1 MTLVTDKSYGWRGR
15 LGNISPTA
23 CTEIFPYEFYRVAPD
38 GVTLV
43 LSNLVIRDARESSQ
57 VESSWL
63 GFEDAIASLRATR
76 VDHITLAGA
85 PLVLAKGV
93 ERYRELL
100 SWLRQQSPVPATTSP
115 QAFADGL
122 KHLGATKLAV
132 ATSFI
137 PAHNQ
142 LVNEFLS
149 AEGFTVLAVEGLD
162 TGMTSIEKAML
173 SPRQVFDHVRS
184 VGRRNPTADAML
196 ITSSAWPT
204 LAVIQAL
211 EDELGRPVV
220 SSATGQIWA
229 PFRDLGIKTEIRGYG
244 KLLGTLAP

>member
-1 MTLVTDKSYGWRGR
+1 MASPALIRRIDLYKTQKPLHWYGLLVHLSTMATVTDKSYGWRGR

-43 LSNLVIRDARESSQ
+43 LSNLAIRDARESSQ

-100 SWLRQQSPVPATTSP
+100 SWLRQQSPVPATA
-115 QAFADGL
+115 Q
-122 KHLGATKLAV
+122 
-132 ATSFI
+132 
-137 PAHNQ
+137 PA
-142 LVNEFLS
+142 
-149 AEGFTVLAVEGLD
+149 G
-162 TGMTSIEKAML
+162 
-173 SPRQVFDHVRS
+173 VR
-184 VGRRNPTADAML
+184 RR
-196 ITSSAWPT
+196 
-204 LAVIQAL
+204 L
-211 EDELGRPVV
+211 EASR
-220 SSATGQIWA
+220 
-229 PFRDLGIKTEIRGYG
+229 RD
-244 KLLGTLAP
+244 

>member
-1 MTLVTDKSYGWRGR
+1 MASPSDKSYGWRGR

-23 CTEIFPYEFYRVAPD
+23 CTEIFPYEFYQVAPD

-43 LSNLVIRDARESSQ
+43 LSNLVIRDARQSSQ
-57 VESSWL
+57 VEASWQ
-63 GFEDAIASLRATR
+63 GFDAAIGCLAETQ
-76 VDHITLAGA
+76 VDHIILSGA

-93 ERYRELL
+93 ARYRELL
-100 SWLRQQSPVPATTSP
+100 AWLREKSPVPATTSP

-122 KHLGATKLAV
+122 KHLGAVKLAV

-142 LVNEFLS
+142 LVREFLS
-149 AEGFTVLAVEGLD
+149 AEGFDVVAVEGLD

-173 SPRQVFDHVRS
+173 SPQQVFDHVRN
-184 VGRRNPTADAML
+184 VGQRHSACDAVL

-211 EDELGRPVV
+211 EDEIGKPVV
-220 SSATGQIWA
+220 SSAVGQIWA
-229 PFRDLGIKTEIRGYG
+229 PFRDLGIKADIRGYG
-244 KLLGTLAP
+244 KLLQTLAS